1 MRDYAQFSFVWSL
14 LYPLII
20 ALCSYHLS
28 QNEGIPEQKMTFQ
41 ITLFLMLPFGD
52 WSLLEEG
59 EEDKKDT
66 SKNPHLGELGRECY
80 TIRSQNTGIAWMGRG
95 DMTPAWIF
103 LKDFSTCTEGPQRW
117 SFITKKWYFPTKVF
131 PRIDHSTK
139 SI

>member
-41 ITLFLMLPFGD
+41 ITLFLMLPF
-52 WSLLEEG
+52 LLEEG

-66 SKNPHLGELGRECY
+66 SKNPHLGEFTVMDYSKEYLMKN
-80 TIRSQNTGIAWMGRG
+80 SWL
-95 DMTPAWIF
+95 PPLLW
-103 LKDFSTCTEGPQRW
+103 
-117 SFITKKWYFPTKVF
+117 
-131 PRIDHSTK
+131 
-139 SI
+139 